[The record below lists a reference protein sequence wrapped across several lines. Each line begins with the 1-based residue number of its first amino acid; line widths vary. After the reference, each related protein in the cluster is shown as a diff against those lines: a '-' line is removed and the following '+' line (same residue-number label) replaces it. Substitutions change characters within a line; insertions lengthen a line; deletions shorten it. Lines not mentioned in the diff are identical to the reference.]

1 MGCFGNRELWF
12 RSKTETLR
20 IWISESCSKS
30 KTSILNFYKMIM
42 WSMKCCGKFQ
52 RHHGKKPAEGPR
64 VTITIITTYLANN
77 LWTGS
82 IIGGMIMLPAKLKT
96 FHDDLM
102 DGVHTLERGGFCFF
116 IFKTVWKVWSGH
128 FLLSI
133 HNHIHWTLQC
143 QAEAQVQTFCCFQ

>member
-1 MGCFGNRELWF
+1 MESF
-12 RSKTETLR
+12 RGT
-20 IWISESCSKS
+20 
-30 KTSILNFYKMIM
+30 MD
-42 WSMKCCGKFQ
+42 
-52 RHHGKKPAEGPR
+52 GKKAAEGPR

-82 IIGGMIMLPAKLKT
+82 IGGMIMLPAKLKT
-96 FHDDLM
+96 FHDDLI

-133 HNHIHWTLQC
+133 HNHIHCYVKLRLRSKPFAVFNKMCDQ
-143 QAEAQVQTFCCFQ
+143 FCLSFFQPSARIRG